1 MGRILILR
9 PFAYLIALVFSLGP
23 VVGCGIFDQYEKN
36 SDGYYERHFYCCGP
50 VALEKALE
58 HLGKQIDK
66 AELSKSMQDN
76 GIAIKELLSFFNK
89 DAICI
94 TWPSEMKAAAKKYGF
109 EPITVKNFEKLDP
122 KKDVALVLVHSK
134 LTDYHWLVF
143 PTDDPKSYYG
153 AETKIDKIYL
163 LKKTQ

>member
-1 MGRILILR
+1 MV
-9 PFAYLIALVFSLGP
+9 FALGP

>member
-9 PFAYLIALVFSLGP
+9 PFAYLIALVFALGP

-76 GIAIKELLSFFNK
+76 GIAIKELLSFFYK

-109 EPITVKNFEKLDP
+109 EPIT
-122 KKDVALVLVHSK
+122 LVLVHSK
-134 LTDYHWLVF
+134 LTDYHWVVF